1 MIKFRSADIEISKIK
16 RATRLRQLNLA
27 WVDALSISIKQDGL
41 QQPAVLLE
49 YKDEFYLGAGGHRIA
64 AFEKLKLTVIPSRI
78 KMGETDNPVAEAQL
92 LEIDE
97 NLIRNPLKGL
107 DRMRNLAM
115 RKKLYEEVYPQTK
128 AGGDRKSK
136 KFANAKNQNEI
147 FSFSSETAEKIGLGI
162 RTVELDISIFNAL
175 SEDTIARVEGTEIAQ
190 KTSDLR
196 KLGDSI
202 QQDQKRILD
211 LVLGDEPECQT
222 IGEAIEKLQG
232 ISKQSPADKMYRS
245 TVGNMNRM
253 MPKDRLSVFDNYRDE
268 IVAWLKKEG
277 LI

>member
-16 RATRLRQLNLA
+16 RDTRLRQLNLA
-27 WVDALSISIKQDGL
+27 WVDALSVSIKKDGL

-49 YKDEFYLGAGGHRIA
+49 YKKELYLGAGGHRIA
-64 AFEKLKLTVIPSRI
+64 AFEKLNLTVIPSRI
-78 KMGETDNPVAEAQL
+78 KIGETDNPILEAQL

-97 NLIRNPLKGL
+97 NLFRNPLKGL
-107 DRMRNLAM
+107 DRMRNLAT

-128 AGGDRKSK
+128 AGVAG
-136 KFANAKNQNEI
+136 ANAKHGHANEI
-147 FSFSSETAEKIGLGI
+147 LSFAEETAEKIGLGK

-175 SEDTIARVEGTEIAQ
+175 SEDTIARVDGTEIAQ

-196 KLGDSI
+196 KLGDNI
-202 QQDQKRILD
+202 HGMQKRILD

-232 ISKQSPADKMYRS
+232 IRKPSPSDKMYRS
-245 TVGNMNRM
+245 TVGTLNRM
-253 MPKDRLSVFDNYRDE
+253 TPGSRADVFLIYRDE
-268 IVAWLKKEG
+268 IIKHFKKEG
-277 LI
+277 VL